1 MVSPHTHA
9 KALACKA
16 AKAATSGGTAQ
27 GAFAMKELAKLAE
40 SFQHEELQVTVAEMT
55 LQGLQTCEL
64 HAKTC
69 VKSLVDAISPENTQ
83 LAQDAAWALS
93 QLMQKVASAT
103 RWALEVGGLQRVQ
116 GCLRSASQGE
126 DLDSFAWLVHYMGG
140 LSSILELLKDPAGS
154 SNVASLV
161 WMIADQRSWVDQHGE
176 EAPEVSEL
184 LKLLVQ
190 HLLFAWQRQNEEV
203 VHATVTV
210 LEKIATELPS
220 VASQLAGENCGSLF
234 AEIMKELAADSSTRC
249 RSTSAKCCRLLS
261 SLASCRC
268 NAPSLLGKGVQEA
281 ILTAAQHEGPLG
293 EAACGALPFIL
304 EHQGL
309 AEVLQSLAEA
319 EVHLSSAPRLR
330 HFLGSLVSLFDDGHD
345 SLLEA
350 MPKLMSLLLHLRSQL
365 QQAGRLQQCQENC
378 FEALCSAAGA
388 LVPLVEPQ
396 KVEPLD
402 AFINV
407 LVQELQGVDLPGGAS
422 MGFEMLVNEL
432 GKVCHSR
439 AWRQHL
445 RDLGVPNLV
454 IARMNQARDNK
465 RAMKYSIWL
474 ASSLLGMPFLAQE
487 LQQHLD
493 SETTVDAC
501 LCTMVDILD
510 EDVEGEWFLR
520 HQHAEMQQQ
529 LQACDLQ
536 HLMDLILQGMERH
549 QDEPYV
555 QARGCHCL
563 ALVVTARDQ
572 MKTTRLDLPQE
583 LLLRLVVITVE
594 ALRKGQ
600 VASAVR
606 DSAFL
611 LRTMLEPSNP
621 WGEGEAAAKLRE
633 EHARQLLA
641 QELRA
646 RGVQEVLLAQL
657 HSYAYMTTDRHTEL
671 LEGLLACLI
680 HLGGPWA
687 ALGPLAAVE
696 AREPLAKACG
706 LKVLFEMGKEEP
718 SLLQRTVAPNG
729 ATGPESLVAIINEFL
744 EKDPEDSNL
753 RRHAQLLFGLCEWVA
768 VRKSIDA

>member
-1 MVSPHTHA
+1 
-9 KALACKA
+9 
-16 AKAATSGGTAQ
+16 
-27 GAFAMKELAKLAE
+27 
-40 SFQHEELQVTVAEMT
+40 
-55 LQGLQTCEL
+55 
-64 HAKTC
+64 
-69 VKSLVDAISPENTQ
+69 
-83 LAQDAAWALS
+83 
-93 QLMQKVASAT
+93 
-103 RWALEVGGLQRVQ
+103 
-116 GCLRSASQGE
+116 
-126 DLDSFAWLVHYMGG
+126 
-140 LSSILELLKDPAGS
+140 
-154 SNVASLV
+154 
-161 WMIADQRSWVDQHGE
+161 
-176 EAPEVSEL
+176 
-184 LKLLVQ
+184 
-190 HLLFAWQRQNEEV
+190 
-203 VHATVTV
+203 
-210 LEKIATELPS
+210 
-220 VASQLAGENCGSLF
+220 
-234 AEIMKELAADSSTRC
+234 MKELAADSSTRC

-378 FEALCSAAGA
+378 FE
-388 LVPLVEPQ
+388 

-407 LVQELQGVDLPGGAS
+407 LVQELQGVDLPGGHSWRVPGGFREMNTARRKESLCGAS

-474 ASSLLGMPFLAQE
+474 ASSLLALQRQE

-529 LQACDLQ
+529 LQAFLWKIFSILTLQ
-536 HLMDLILQGMERH
+536 PSHGS
-549 QDEPYV
+549 
-555 QARGCHCL
+555 GCHCL

-633 EHARQLLA
+633 DWPAFLVFA
-641 QELRA
+641 VTELRA

-657 HSYAYMTTDRHTEL
+657 HSYAHTEL

-744 EKDPEDSNL
+744 ETSGEHL
-753 RRHAQLLFGLCEWVA
+753 G
-768 VRKSIDA
+768 